1 LATPANKPGVSIAPS
16 IIPDKPGEDYADNA
30 YDALSVEEAINAKGG
45 TARPLRKGHRWLAAE
60 KVRSAQS
67 SAAAHTRLGRRAL
80 DKFPLY
86 RFALRNLS
94 RNALLAR
101 QDRDNLRN
109 LETQLPF
116 SLDAMDRA
124 CQGKIAGP
132 SRAHCLQRQTTLAA
146 AKRLSGFEKAQSKP
160 GPSTKPKTSSPSR
173 RSKRFLE
180 HHDHPSHFARPN
192 QPARRSRFT

>member
-16 IIPDKPGEDYADNA
+16 IIPDKPGEVYGDKA

-60 KVRSAQS
+60 KLE
-67 SAAAHTRLGRRAL
+67 AHNRPPRPIRASV
-80 DKFPLY
+80 
-86 RFALRNLS
+86 AGLS
-94 RNALLAR
+94 INSFFIASREGICRNALLAR

-109 LETQLPF
+109 LETQRPF

-132 SRAHCLQRQTTLAA
+132 SRAHCLQCQTTLAA
-146 AKRLSGFEKAQSKP
+146 QS
-160 GPSTKPKTSSPSR
+160 
-173 RSKRFLE
+173 
-180 HHDHPSHFARPN
+180 A
-192 QPARRSRFT
+192 